1 MKFNLPSEYYVYAYV
16 RHTDSQTAK
25 AGTPYYIGKG
35 FGLRAWDSHAFSIP
49 DNYRIVIIES
59 NLTEIGALALERRL
73 IQWWGRKDI
82 GTGILINQTNGGDG
96 VSGIIPWNKGLTKNT
111 DNRIAQA
118 GKKLSDTVTG
128 RTAHNKGI
136 PSGKKGLT
144 YEEIYGKELAENLI
158 TLRQKN
164 MSPGMGLA
172 GAKNGNAKIFKAT
185 SPSGDNYEFAGS
197 LKTFCNQ
204 HRLSLAT
211 VKSRL
216 LHGFIPISGNCV
228 GWKIERILQA

>member
-1 MKFNLPSEYYVYAYV
+1 MKFSLPFEYYVYAYV
-16 RHTDSQTAK
+16 RDTDSETAK

-35 FGLRAWDSHAFSIP
+35 FGSRAWDPHAFSIP
-49 DNYRIVIIES
+49 ENYRIVIVES

-82 GTGILINQTNGGDG
+82 GTGILINQTDGGDG
-96 VSGIIPWNKGLTKNT
+96 VSGIVPWNKGLTKDT
-111 DNRIAQA
+111 DVRVAQYSET
-118 GKKLSDTVTG
+118 LSNSVTG

-144 YEEIYGKELAENLI
+144 YEEIYGKETADSLLNL
-158 TLRQKN
+158 RRKN
-164 MSPGMGLA
+164 MSPKMGLS
-172 GAKNGNAKIFKAT
+172 GDKNGNAKTFKAT
-185 SPSGDNYEFAGS
+185 SPAGDNYEFTGS

-216 LHGFIPISGNCV
+216 LHGFIPTSGNCV

>member
-35 FGLRAWDSHAFSIP
+35 FGSRAWDSHAFSIP
-49 DNYRIVIIES
+49 
-59 NLTEIGALALERRL
+59 
-73 IQWWGRKDI
+73 
-82 GTGILINQTNGGDG
+82 
-96 VSGIIPWNKGLTKNT
+96 
-111 DNRIAQA
+111 
-118 GKKLSDTVTG
+118 
-128 RTAHNKGI
+128 
-136 PSGKKGLT
+136 
-144 YEEIYGKELAENLI
+144 
-158 TLRQKN
+158 
-164 MSPGMGLA
+164 
-172 GAKNGNAKIFKAT
+172 
-185 SPSGDNYEFAGS
+185 DNYEFAGS